1 MEVNPNPRALTL
13 SALTSRWRLTLT
25 PFFDLESLTL
35 TLSLESLSPNPGV
48 LTLEPS
54 MSSVGVCF
62 SSPRF
67 WAGGG
72 LLRAGENPMMSGMC
86 VCFFPALVFGL
97 AEASIA
103 LERSCGFAVVC
114 VCGFFWG
121 ALHACAH

>member
-1 MEVNPNPRALTL
+1 
-13 SALTSRWRLTLT
+13 
-25 PFFDLESLTL
+25 
-35 TLSLESLSPNPGV
+35 
-48 LTLEPS
+48 
-54 MSSVGVCF
+54 MSGVGVCF

-72 LLRAGENPMMSGMC
+72 LLRAGENPMMSGVC

-114 VCGFFWG
+114 VWIFLGGFARLR
-121 ALHACAH
+121 ALTLTLHRPRRRESGGFCVATLQGGGGSTITPYRLGRGF

>member
-72 LLRAGENPMMSGMC
+72 LHRAGEIMRFRCGVC
-86 VCFFPALVFGL
+86 VWIFLG
-97 AEASIA
+97 
-103 LERSCGFAVVC
+103 GFARLRALTLTLHRPRRRES
-114 VCGFFWG
+114 GFLRGHPSRWWG
-121 ALHACAH
+121 